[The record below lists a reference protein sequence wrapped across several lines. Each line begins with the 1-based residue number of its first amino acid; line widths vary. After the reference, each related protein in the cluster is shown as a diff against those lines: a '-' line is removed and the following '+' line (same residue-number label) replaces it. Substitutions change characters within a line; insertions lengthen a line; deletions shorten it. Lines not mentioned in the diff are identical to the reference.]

1 LTATEA
7 GGSLATVACLE
18 AGYRPSSGR
27 RKAARKDGTM
37 MEGTMLKKLLGAL
50 ACATTLA
57 ATAALSPAAAA
68 DQILVGLITKTNT
81 NPFFAKMKEG
91 ADAKAKEIGVSLQS
105 FAGKY
110 DGDNDA
116 QVAAI
121 ENLIAAGAKGILITP
136 SDTKAIV
143 PSVKKAREAGILV
156 IALDT
161 PLDPIGAADATFA
174 TDNFKAGEL
183 IGAWAAK
190 TLGDKA
196 KDARIAFVDAIE
208 SQPTVDML
216 RDQGFM
222 KGFGIDIKDATK
234 YGDEDD
240 PRIVG
245 HQWGAG
251 AEEGGRTGMENLLQK
266 DPTISVV
273 YTINE
278 PTAAGAHEALK
289 AVGRDKDVLM
299 TSVDGGCPGVQ
310 NVKAGVI
317 GATAQQYP
325 LLMASMGVEAVA
337 KFAKSGEKPKP
348 TPGLDFFNTGVA
360 LVTDKPVEGIESIT
374 SDQALKKC
382 WG

>member
-1 LTATEA
+1 MARMN
-7 GGSLATVACLE
+7 LA
-18 AGYRPSSGR
+18 
-27 RKAARKDGTM
+27 KAAVAGV
-37 MEGTMLKKLLGAL
+37 MLASLFAGS
-50 ACATTLA
+50 A
-57 ATAALSPAAAA
+57 AYAA
-68 DQILVGLITKTNT
+68 DIVGLITKTEG
-81 NPFFAKMKEG
+81 NPFFVKMREG
-91 ADAKAKEIGVSLQS
+91 AQAKAKELGLDLKT

-110 DGDNDA
+110 DGDNDS

-121 ENLIAAGAKGILITP
+121 ENLIAAGAKGILITA

-143 PSVKKAREAGILV
+143 PSVEKARQAGILV

-190 TLGDKA
+190 TLGGKA
-196 KDARIAFVDAIE
+196 ADARIAFVDAIE

-222 KGFGIDIKDATK
+222 KGFGIDIKDPKK

-266 DPTISVV
+266 DPTINVV

-289 AVGRDKDVLM
+289 AVGKVKEVLM
-299 TSVDGGCPGVQ
+299 TSVDGGCPGVK
-310 NVKAGVI
+310 NVEAGVI
-317 GATAQQYP
+317 GATSQQYP

-360 LVTDKPVEGIESIT
+360 LVTDKPVEGVESIT
-374 SDQALKKC
+374 SEQALKKC

>member
-1 LTATEA
+1 MRGMRWTITAAILAA
-7 GGSLATVACLE
+7 GL
-18 AGYRPSSGR
+18 
-27 RKAARKDGTM
+27 GTAP
-37 MEGTMLKKLLGAL
+37 GAL
-50 ACATTLA
+50 AEEV
-57 ATAALSPAAAA
+57 
-68 DQILVGLITKTNT
+68 LVGLITKTNT
-81 NPFFAKMKEG
+81 NPFFAKMKQG
-91 ADAKAKEIGVSLQS
+91 AEAKAKELGLKFQS

-116 QVAAI
+116 QVTAI
-121 ENLIAAGAKGILITP
+121 ENLIAANAKGILITP

-161 PLDPIGAADATFA
+161 PLDPIDAADATFA

-183 IGAWAAK
+183 IGEWAAK

-196 KDARIAFVDAIE
+196 KDAKVAFLDAIE
-208 SQPTVDML
+208 SQPTVDAA

-222 KGFGIDIKDATK
+222 KGFGIDPGDPKH
-234 YGDEDD
+234 YGEEKD

-251 AEEGGRTGMENLLQK
+251 APDGGRTGMENLLQK
-266 DPTISVV
+266 EPTLSVV

-278 PTAAGAHEALK
+278 PTAAGAYEALK
-289 AVGRDKDVLM
+289 AMGREKEVLM

-310 NVKAGVI
+310 NVKGGVI
-317 GATAQQYP
+317 GATSMQFP
-325 LLMASMGVEAVA
+325 LLMASMGVQAVA
-337 KFAKSGEKPKP
+337 DFAKSGKKPEP
-348 TPGLDFFNTGVA
+348 TPGLDFFNTGVT
-360 LVTDKPVEGIESIT
+360 LVTDKPVAGIESIT
-374 SDQALKKC
+374 SDEALKKC